1 MAMRRADP
9 RRRARR
15 YWGRRLRRLGAGLLG
30 VMLWVVYATAGWLG
44 LVAIGLG
51 ALDVAL
57 VCFLVSLERS
67 SHPSPPA
74 ADPQLRPVVVHWPP
88 VTPAASIERHVAFAG
103 ALVEVAERYRAEC
116 ERQAATEALAES
128 RGLRTGGASR

>member
-1 MAMRRADP
+1 V
-9 RRRARR
+9 
-15 YWGRRLRRLGAGLLG
+15 LL
-30 VMLWVVYATAGWLG
+30 WTVYAAAGWLG

-57 VCFLVSLERS
+57 VCLLVNVERT
-67 SHPSPPA
+67 SHPSQLI
-74 ADPQLRPVVVHWPP
+74 ADPQVIRPVVVHRR

-103 ALVEVAERYRAEC
+103 ALVEVAERYRADC

-128 RGLRTGGASR
+128 RGLRRGGASC

>member
-1 MAMRRADP
+1 MRRP
-9 RRRARR
+9 GSRRRVRR
-15 YWGRRLRRLGAGLLG
+15 CRGPSLRRLGAGLVGLL
-30 VMLWVVYATAGWLG
+30 LWAVYATTGWLG

-51 ALDVAL
+51 AVDVAL
-57 VCFLVSLERS
+57 VRFLVHLERTDHRS
-67 SHPSPPA
+67 QPV
-74 ADPQLRPVVVHWPP
+74 ADPQVLPPVVAHRQ

-128 RGLRTGGASR
+128 RGLSRGGTWG